1 MAYSELI
8 KNFDNIRGYMRDF
21 FLYGFKTREEYDR
34 KSARSY
40 DNERRR
46 IQSYLGHL
54 ISFRQT
60 PSGKNAFISLEGR
73 SVTHNPLYQAF
84 KAKSFTNKDIT
95 LHFLLLDILSDA
107 GVDFRK
113 VSGADSYGDVPQA
126 YSLKEILRIMD
137 TEYLTAF
144 QNPISFDESTLRK
157 KLKEYEEL
165 GIVVSEKSGRTVT
178 YRLSEN
184 EICLAEYKE
193 AIRFFTEESP
203 LGVIGSYLEDR
214 MQADAEKAY
223 PTGRN
228 DENGKCLPGRNDENG
243 KCLSGR
249 NDENGKCLSD
259 RNDENGKC
267 LSGRN
272 DCAGEYLTFKN
283 HYIMNAYDAEITEL
297 ILQGI
302 HEKRLLEITS
312 FSRGDAGVKQQTV
325 IPYKLYVSTQGGR
338 NYLFCMDADNLRPYS
353 LRVDYIQKGKAGE
366 VCADYDRLLKVCE
379 RAGEHM
385 WGVSCAKYRR
395 YEHIEMDI
403 YVGTDE
409 AFIVRRLER
418 EKRCGTVSK
427 VDEETYRFS
436 ADVLDAYEM
445 MPWIRT
451 FFGRIKAIRCDN
463 EDVKNQ
469 IKIDMV
475 KMLKQY
481 EDEHA
486 FS

>member
-8 KNFDNIRGYMRDF
+8 KNFDSIRGYMRDF

-113 VSGADSYGDVPQA
+113 VSGADSYGDVPQV

-203 LGVIGSYLEDR
+203 LGVIGSYLEDH
-214 MQADAEKAY
+214 MQPDAEKAY
-223 PTGRN
+223 
-228 DENGKCLPGRNDENG
+228 LSGRNDENG

-259 RNDENGKC
+259 K
-267 LSGRN
+267 N

-338 NYLFCMDADNLRPYS
+338 NYLFCMDVDNLRPYS

-463 EDVKNQ
+463 EDVKNR

-481 EDEHA
+481 EDENA

>member
-46 IQSYLGHL
+46 IQSYLGSL

-95 LHFLLLDILSDA
+95 LHFLLLDILS
-107 GVDFRK
+107 GN
-113 VSGADSYGDVPQA
+113 S
-126 YSLKEILRIMD
+126 YSLKDILRIMD

-165 GIVVSEKSGRTVT
+165 GIVVSEKCGKSVT
-178 YRLSEN
+178 YRLSED
-184 EICLAEYKE
+184 EICLTEYKE
-193 AIRFFTEESP
+193 AIRFFSEESP
-203 LGVIGSYLEDR
+203 LGVIGSYLEAR
-214 MQADAEKAY
+214 MQADAEQTY

-228 DENGKCLPGRNDENG
+228 DENGKCLPG
-243 KCLSGR
+243 K
-249 NDENGKCLSD
+249 
-259 RNDENGKC
+259 
-267 LSGRN
+267 N

-312 FSRGDAGVKQQTV
+312 FSRGDEGVKQQTV
-325 IPYKLYVSTQGGR
+325 IPYNLYVSTQGGR

-353 LRVDYIQKGKAGE
+353 LRVDYIQKGKVGE

-385 WGVSCAKYRR
+385 WGVSCVKYRR

-403 YVGTDE
+403 LVGTDE

-469 IKIDMV
+469 LKIDMV

-481 EDEHA
+481 EDENA

>member
-73 SVTHNPLYQAF
+73 RVTHNPLYQAF

-95 LHFLLLDILSDA
+95 LHFMLLDILADA

-113 VSGADSYGDVPQA
+113 ESGADSYGDVPQA

-144 QNPISFDESTLRK
+144 QNPISIDESTLRK

-178 YRLSEN
+178 YRLSED
-184 EICLAEYKE
+184 EICLTEYKE
-193 AIRFFTEESP
+193 AIRFFSEESP
-203 LGVIGSYLEDR
+203 LGVIGSYLEAR
-214 MQADAEKAY
+214 MQADAEQTY

-228 DENGKCLPGRNDENG
+228 DENGKRLPGKNDW
-243 KCLSGR
+243 
-249 NDENGKCLSD
+249 
-259 RNDENGKC
+259 
-267 LSGRN
+267 
-272 DCAGEYLTFKN
+272 AGEYLTFKN

-353 LRVDYIQKGKAGE
+353 LRVDYIQKGKVGE

-403 YVGTDE
+403 LVGTDE

-469 IKIDMV
+469 LKIDMV

-481 EDEHA
+481 ED
-486 FS
+486 

>member
-60 PSGKNAFISLEGR
+60 PSGKNAFISLESR
-73 SVTHNPLYQAF
+73 SATHNPLYQAF

-95 LHFLLLDILSDA
+95 LHFLLLDILS
-107 GVDFRK
+107 GN
-113 VSGADSYGDVPQA
+113 S
-126 YSLKEILRIMD
+126 YSLKDILRIMD

-184 EICLAEYKE
+184 EICLEEYKE

-214 MQADAEKAY
+214 MQPDAEKAY

-228 DENGKCLPGRNDENG
+228 DENGKCLP
-243 KCLSGR
+243 
-249 NDENGKCLSD
+249 D

-312 FSRGDAGVKQQTV
+312 FSRGDAGVKQQMV

-481 EDEHA
+481 EDENA

>member
-95 LHFLLLDILSDA
+95 LHFLLLDILS
-107 GVDFRK
+107 GN
-113 VSGADSYGDVPQA
+113 S
-126 YSLKEILRIMD
+126 YSLKDILRIMD

-193 AIRFFTEESP
+193 AIRFFSEESP

-223 PTGRN
+223 PPGRN

-243 KCLSGR
+243 KCLSDR

-259 RNDENGKC
+259 K
-267 LSGRN
+267 N

-481 EDEHA
+481 EDENA

>member
-95 LHFLLLDILSDA
+95 LHFLLLDILS
-107 GVDFRK
+107 GN
-113 VSGADSYGDVPQA
+113 S
-126 YSLKEILRIMD
+126 YSLKDILRIMD

-144 QNPISFDESTLRK
+144 QNPIGFDESTLRK

-178 YRLSEN
+178 YRLSED
-184 EICLAEYKE
+184 EICLTEYKE

-214 MQADAEKAY
+214 MQADAEQAY

-228 DENGKCLPGRNDENG
+228 DENGKCLPG
-243 KCLSGR
+243 K
-249 NDENGKCLSD
+249 
-259 RNDENGKC
+259 
-267 LSGRN
+267 N
-272 DCAGEYLTFKN
+272 DCTGEYLTFKN

-353 LRVDYIQKGKAGE
+353 LRVDYIQKGKVGE

-379 RAGEHM
+379 RVGEHM

-403 YVGTDE
+403 LVGTDE

-469 IKIDMV
+469 LKIDMV

-481 EDEHA
+481 EDENA

>member
-73 SVTHNPLYQAF
+73 SITHNPLYQAF

-95 LHFLLLDILSDA
+95 LHFLLLDILS
-107 GVDFRK
+107 GN
-113 VSGADSYGDVPQA
+113 S
-126 YSLKEILRIMD
+126 YSLKDILRIMD

-228 DENGKCLPGRNDENG
+228 DENGKCLP
-243 KCLSGR
+243 
-249 NDENGKCLSD
+249 D

-267 LSGRN
+267 LPDRN

-481 EDEHA
+481 EDENA

>member
-46 IQSYLGHL
+46 IQSYLGSL

-95 LHFLLLDILSDA
+95 LHFLLLDILS
-107 GVDFRK
+107 G
-113 VSGADSYGDVPQA
+113 SS
-126 YSLKEILRIMD
+126 YSLKDILRIMD
-137 TEYLTAF
+137 TEYLIAF

-165 GIVVSEKSGRTVT
+165 GIVVSEKCGKSVT
-178 YRLSEN
+178 YRLSED
-184 EICLAEYKE
+184 EICLTEYKE

-203 LGVIGSYLEDR
+203 LGVIGSYLEAR
-214 MQADAEKAY
+214 MQADVEQAY

-228 DENGKCLPGRNDENG
+228 DENGKRLPG
-243 KCLSGR
+243 K
-249 NDENGKCLSD
+249 
-259 RNDENGKC
+259 
-267 LSGRN
+267 N

-302 HEKRLLEITS
+302 HEKRLLKITS

-325 IPYKLYVSTQGGR
+325 IPYKIYVSTQGGR

-353 LRVDYIQKGKAGE
+353 LRVDYIQKGKVGE

-403 YVGTDE
+403 LVGTDE

-451 FFGRIKAIRCDN
+451 FFGRIKVIRCDN

-469 IKIDMV
+469 LKIDMV

-481 EDEHA
+481 EDENA

>member
-8 KNFDNIRGYMRDF
+8 KNFDNIRGYMCDF

-95 LHFLLLDILSDA
+95 LHFLLLDILS
-107 GVDFRK
+107 GN
-113 VSGADSYGDVPQA
+113 S
-126 YSLKEILRIMD
+126 YSLKDILRIMD

-184 EICLAEYKE
+184 DICLEVYKE

-214 MQADAEKAY
+214 MQPDAEKAY

-228 DENGKCLPGRNDENG
+228 DENGKCLPG
-243 KCLSGR
+243 
-249 NDENGKCLSD
+249 

-366 VCADYDRLLKVCE
+366 VCVDYDRLLKVCE

-481 EDEHA
+481 EDENA

>member
-46 IQSYLGHL
+46 IQSYLGSL

-95 LHFLLLDILSDA
+95 LHFLLLDILS
-107 GVDFRK
+107 GN
-113 VSGADSYGDVPQA
+113 S
-126 YSLKEILRIMD
+126 YSLKDILRIMD

-178 YRLSEN
+178 YRLSED
-184 EICLAEYKE
+184 EIYLAEYKE

-214 MQADAEKAY
+214 MQADAEQAY

-228 DENGKCLPGRNDENG
+228 DENGKCLSH
-243 KCLSGR
+243 K
-249 NDENGKCLSD
+249 
-259 RNDENGKC
+259 
-267 LSGRN
+267 N

-338 NYLFCMDADNLRPYS
+338 NYLFCIDAGNLRPYS
-353 LRVDYIQKGKAGE
+353 LRVDYIQKGKVGE

-403 YVGTDE
+403 LVGTDE

-469 IKIDMV
+469 LKIDMV

-481 EDEHA
+481 EDENA

>member
-113 VSGADSYGDVPQA
+113 VSGADSYGDVPQV

-214 MQADAEKAY
+214 MQPDAEKAY

-228 DENGKCLPGRNDENG
+228 DENGKCLPD
-243 KCLSGR
+243 R

-259 RNDENGKC
+259 KND
-267 LSGRN
+267 R
-272 DCAGEYLTFKN
+272 AGEYLTFKN

-366 VCADYDRLLKVCE
+366 VWADYDRLLKVCE

-427 VDEETYRFS
+427 VDQETYRFS

-481 EDEHA
+481 EDENA

>member
-46 IQSYLGHL
+46 IQSYLGGL

-95 LHFLLLDILSDA
+95 LHFLLLDILS
-107 GVDFRK
+107 GN
-113 VSGADSYGDVPQA
+113 S
-126 YSLKEILRIMD
+126 YSLKDILRIMD

-165 GIVVSEKSGRTVT
+165 GIVVSEKSGKTVT
-178 YRLSEN
+178 YRLSED

-193 AIRFFTEESP
+193 AIRFFTEENP

-214 MQADAEKAY
+214 MQAVDEVRL
-223 PTGRN
+223 PSRN
-228 DENGKCLPGRNDENG
+228 DENGM
-243 KCLSGR
+243 
-249 NDENGKCLSD
+249 CLSD
-259 RNDENGKC
+259 KRNENRTHLPGK
-267 LSGRN
+267 S
-272 DCAGEYLTFKN
+272 DCTEEYLTFKN

-312 FSRGDAGVKQQTV
+312 FSRGDAGMKQQTV

-338 NYLFCMDADNLRPYS
+338 NYLFCMDANNLRPYS
-353 LRVDYIQKGKAGE
+353 LRVDYIQKGKVGE

-403 YVGTDE
+403 FAGADE
-409 AFIVRRLER
+409 PFIVRRLER

-427 VDEETYRFS
+427 VDAETYRFS

-469 IKIDMV
+469 LKIDMV

-481 EDEHA
+481 ED
-486 FS
+486 

>member
-95 LHFLLLDILSDA
+95 LHFLLLDILS
-107 GVDFRK
+107 GN
-113 VSGADSYGDVPQA
+113 S
-126 YSLKEILRIMD
+126 YSLKDILRIMD

-214 MQADAEKAY
+214 MQPDAEKAY

-228 DENGKCLPGRNDENG
+228 DENGKCLPE
-243 KCLSGR
+243 R

-259 RNDENGKC
+259 K
-267 LSGRN
+267 N

-481 EDEHA
+481 EDENA

>member
-46 IQSYLGHL
+46 IQSYLSSP

-95 LHFLLLDILSDA
+95 LHFLLLDILS
-107 GVDFRK
+107 GN
-113 VSGADSYGDVPQA
+113 S
-126 YSLKEILRIMD
+126 YSLKDILRIMD
-137 TEYLTAF
+137 MEYLTAF

-165 GIVVSEKSGRTVT
+165 GIVVSEKSGKTVT
-178 YRLSEN
+178 YRLSED

-214 MQADAEKAY
+214 MQAAEEVRA
-223 PTGRN
+223 
-228 DENGKCLPGRNDENG
+228 E
-243 KCLSGR
+243 
-249 NDENGKCLSD
+249 
-259 RNDENGKC
+259 
-267 LSGRN
+267 
-272 DCAGEYLTFKN
+272 EYLTFKN

-353 LRVDYIQKGKAGE
+353 LRVDYIQKGKVGE

-403 YVGTDE
+403 YVGADE
-409 AFIVRRLER
+409 PFIVRRLER

-469 IKIDMV
+469 LKIDMV

-481 EDEHA
+481 EDQDA

>member
-46 IQSYLGHL
+46 IQSYLGSL

-95 LHFLLLDILSDA
+95 LHFLLLDILS
-107 GVDFRK
+107 G
-113 VSGADSYGDVPQA
+113 SS
-126 YSLKEILRIMD
+126 YSLKDILRIMD

-165 GIVVSEKSGRTVT
+165 GIVVSEKCGKSVT
-178 YRLSEN
+178 YRLSED
-184 EICLAEYKE
+184 EICLTEYKE

-203 LGVIGSYLEDR
+203 LGVIGSYLEAR
-214 MQADAEKAY
+214 MQADAEQAY

-228 DENGKCLPGRNDENG
+228 DENGKRLPG
-243 KCLSGR
+243 K
-249 NDENGKCLSD
+249 
-259 RNDENGKC
+259 
-267 LSGRN
+267 N

-325 IPYKLYVSTQGGR
+325 IPYKIYVSTQGGR

-353 LRVDYIQKGKAGE
+353 LRVDYIQKGKVGE

-403 YVGTDE
+403 LVGTDE

-469 IKIDMV
+469 LKIDMV

-481 EDEHA
+481 EDENA

>member
-95 LHFLLLDILSDA
+95 LHFMLLDILADA

-113 VSGADSYGDVPQA
+113 ESGADSYGDVPQA

-223 PTGRN
+223 PTGKN
-228 DENGKCLPGRNDENG
+228 DENGKCLPD
-243 KCLSGR
+243 R

-259 RNDENGKC
+259 K
-267 LSGRN
+267 N
-272 DCAGEYLTFKN
+272 DCAGKYLTFKN

-481 EDEHA
+481 EDENA

>member
-46 IQSYLGHL
+46 IQSYLGSL

-95 LHFLLLDILSDA
+95 LHFLLLDILS
-107 GVDFRK
+107 GN
-113 VSGADSYGDVPQA
+113 S
-126 YSLKEILRIMD
+126 YSLKDILRIMD

-157 KLKEYEEL
+157 KLKECEEL
-165 GIVVSEKSGRTVT
+165 GIVVSEKCGKSVT
-178 YRLSEN
+178 YRLSED

-203 LGVIGSYLEDR
+203 LGVIGSYLEAR
-214 MQADAEKAY
+214 MQADVEQAY

-228 DENGKCLPGRNDENG
+228 DENGKRLPG
-243 KCLSGR
+243 K
-249 NDENGKCLSD
+249 
-259 RNDENGKC
+259 
-267 LSGRN
+267 N

-366 VCADYDRLLKVCE
+366 VCADYDRLLTVCE

-403 YVGTDE
+403 LVGTDE

-469 IKIDMV
+469 LKIDMV

-481 EDEHA
+481 EDENA

>member
-46 IQSYLGHL
+46 IQSYLGSL

-95 LHFLLLDILSDA
+95 LHFLLLDILS
-107 GVDFRK
+107 G
-113 VSGADSYGDVPQA
+113 SS
-126 YSLKEILRIMD
+126 YSLKDILRIMD
-137 TEYLTAF
+137 TEYLIAF

-165 GIVVSEKSGRTVT
+165 GIVVSEKCGKSVT
-178 YRLSEN
+178 YRLSED
-184 EICLAEYKE
+184 EICLTEYKE

-203 LGVIGSYLEDR
+203 LGVIGSYLEAR
-214 MQADAEKAY
+214 MQADVEQAY

-228 DENGKCLPGRNDENG
+228 DENGKRLPG
-243 KCLSGR
+243 K
-249 NDENGKCLSD
+249 
-259 RNDENGKC
+259 
-267 LSGRN
+267 N

-325 IPYKLYVSTQGGR
+325 IPYKIYVSTQGGR

-353 LRVDYIQKGKAGE
+353 LRVDYIQKGKVGE

-403 YVGTDE
+403 LVGTDE

-469 IKIDMV
+469 LKIDMV

-481 EDEHA
+481 EDENA

>member
-46 IQSYLGHL
+46 IQSYLGSL

-95 LHFLLLDILSDA
+95 LHFLLLDILLGNS
-107 GVDFRK
+107 
-113 VSGADSYGDVPQA
+113 
-126 YSLKEILRIMD
+126 YSLKDILRIMD

-165 GIVVSEKSGRTVT
+165 GIVVSEKCGRTVT
-178 YRLSEN
+178 YRLSED

-203 LGVIGSYLEDR
+203 LGVIGSYLEAR
-214 MQADAEKAY
+214 MQADAEQAY

-228 DENGKCLPGRNDENG
+228 DENGKCLSH
-243 KCLSGR
+243 K
-249 NDENGKCLSD
+249 
-259 RNDENGKC
+259 
-267 LSGRN
+267 N

-353 LRVDYIQKGKAGE
+353 LRVDYIQKGKVGE

-403 YVGTDE
+403 LVGTDE

-469 IKIDMV
+469 LKIDMV

-481 EDEHA
+481 EDENA

>member
-95 LHFLLLDILSDA
+95 LHFLLLDILS
-107 GVDFRK
+107 GN
-113 VSGADSYGDVPQA
+113 S
-126 YSLKEILRIMD
+126 YSLKDILRIMD

-178 YRLSEN
+178 YWLSEN

-259 RNDENGKC
+259 K
-267 LSGRN
+267 N
-272 DCAGEYLTFKN
+272 DCAGKYLTFKN

-403 YVGTDE
+403 LVGTDE

-469 IKIDMV
+469 LKIDMV

-481 EDEHA
+481 EDENA

>member
-184 EICLAEYKE
+184 EICLVEYKE

-214 MQADAEKAY
+214 MQPDAEKAY

-243 KCLSGR
+243 KY
-249 NDENGKCLSD
+249 
-259 RNDENGKC
+259 

-469 IKIDMV
+469 IKIDML

-481 EDEHA
+481 EDENA

>member
-8 KNFDNIRGYMRDF
+8 KNFDSIRGYMRDF

-95 LHFLLLDILSDA
+95 LHFLLLDILS
-107 GVDFRK
+107 GN
-113 VSGADSYGDVPQA
+113 S
-126 YSLKEILRIMD
+126 YSLKDILRIMD

-203 LGVIGSYLEDR
+203 LGVIGSYLEDH
-214 MQADAEKAY
+214 MQPDAEKAY
-223 PTGRN
+223 
-228 DENGKCLPGRNDENG
+228 LSGRNDENG

-259 RNDENGKC
+259 K
-267 LSGRN
+267 N

-481 EDEHA
+481 EDENA

>member
-46 IQSYLGHL
+46 IQSYLGSL

-95 LHFLLLDILSDA
+95 LHFLLLDILS
-107 GVDFRK
+107 GN
-113 VSGADSYGDVPQA
+113 S
-126 YSLKEILRIMD
+126 YSLKDILRIMD

-165 GIVVSEKSGRTVT
+165 GIVVSEKSGKTVT
-178 YRLSEN
+178 YRLSED

-193 AIRFFTEESP
+193 AIRFFTEENP

-214 MQADAEKAY
+214 MQADA
-223 PTGRN
+223 
-228 DENGKCLPGRNDENG
+228 DEV
-243 KCLSGR
+243 
-249 NDENGKCLSD
+249 
-259 RNDENGKC
+259 
-267 LSGRN
+267 
-272 DCAGEYLTFKN
+272 CAGEYLTFKN

-312 FSRGDAGVKQQTV
+312 FSRGDAGMKQQTV
-325 IPYKLYVSTQGGR
+325 IPYKIYVSTQGGR

-353 LRVDYIQKGKAGE
+353 LRVDYIQKGKVGE

-385 WGVSCAKYRR
+385 WGVSCTKYRR

-403 YVGTDE
+403 YVGADE
-409 AFIVRRLER
+409 PFIVRRLER

-427 VDEETYRFS
+427 VDEVTYRFS

-469 IKIDMV
+469 LKIDMV

-481 EDEHA
+481 ED
-486 FS
+486 

>member
-73 SVTHNPLYQAF
+73 RVTHNPLYQAF

-95 LHFLLLDILSDA
+95 LHFLLLDILS
-107 GVDFRK
+107 GN
-113 VSGADSYGDVPQA
+113 S
-126 YSLKEILRIMD
+126 YSLKDILRIMD

-203 LGVIGSYLEDR
+203 LGVIGSYLEDH
-214 MQADAEKAY
+214 MQPDAEKAY
-223 PTGRN
+223 
-228 DENGKCLPGRNDENG
+228 LSGRNDENG

-259 RNDENGKC
+259 K
-267 LSGRN
+267 N

-338 NYLFCMDADNLRPYS
+338 NYLFCMDVDNLRPYS

-463 EDVKNQ
+463 EDVKNR

-481 EDEHA
+481 EDENA

>member
-46 IQSYLGHL
+46 IQSYLGSL

-95 LHFLLLDILSDA
+95 LHFLMLDILS
-107 GVDFRK
+107 GN
-113 VSGADSYGDVPQA
+113 S
-126 YSLKEILRIMD
+126 YSLKDILRIMD

-165 GIVVSEKSGRTVT
+165 GIVVSEKCGKSVT
-178 YRLSEN
+178 YRLSED
-184 EICLAEYKE
+184 EICFTEYKE

-203 LGVIGSYLEDR
+203 LGVIGSYLEAR
-214 MQADAEKAY
+214 MQAACLPGRNDENGKC

-228 DENGKCLPGRNDENG
+228 DENGKCL
-243 KCLSGR
+243 
-249 NDENGKCLSD
+249 SD
-259 RNDENGKC
+259 K
-267 LSGRN
+267 N

-353 LRVDYIQKGKAGE
+353 LRVDYIQKGKVGE

-403 YVGTDE
+403 LVGTDE

-469 IKIDMV
+469 LKIDMV

-481 EDEHA
+481 EDENA

>member
-46 IQSYLGHL
+46 IQSYLGSL

-95 LHFLLLDILSDA
+95 LHFLLLDILS
-107 GVDFRK
+107 G
-113 VSGADSYGDVPQA
+113 SS
-126 YSLKEILRIMD
+126 YSLKDILRIMD

-165 GIVVSEKSGRTVT
+165 GIVVSEKCGKSVT
-178 YRLSEN
+178 YRLSED
-184 EICLAEYKE
+184 EICLTEYKE

-203 LGVIGSYLEDR
+203 LGVIGSYLEAR
-214 MQADAEKAY
+214 MQADAEQAY
-223 PTGRN
+223 PT
-228 DENGKCLPGRNDENG
+228 
-243 KCLSGR
+243 
-249 NDENGKCLSD
+249 
-259 RNDENGKC
+259 
-267 LSGRN
+267 GRN

-325 IPYKLYVSTQGGR
+325 IPYKIYVSTQGGR

-353 LRVDYIQKGKAGE
+353 LRVDYIQKGKVGE

-403 YVGTDE
+403 LVGTDE

-469 IKIDMV
+469 LKIDMV

-481 EDEHA
+481 EDENA

>member
-46 IQSYLGHL
+46 IQSYLGSL

-95 LHFLLLDILSDA
+95 LHFLLLDILS
-107 GVDFRK
+107 G
-113 VSGADSYGDVPQA
+113 SS
-126 YSLKEILRIMD
+126 YSLKDILRIMD

-165 GIVVSEKSGRTVT
+165 GIVVSEKCGKSVT
-178 YRLSEN
+178 YRLSED
-184 EICLAEYKE
+184 EICLTEYKE

-203 LGVIGSYLEDR
+203 LGVIGSYLEAR
-214 MQADAEKAY
+214 MQAA
-223 PTGRN
+223 
-228 DENGKCLPGRNDENG
+228 CLPGRND
-243 KCLSGR
+243 
-249 NDENGKCLSD
+249 
-259 RNDENGKC
+259 
-267 LSGRN
+267 
-272 DCAGEYLTFKN
+272 CAEEYLTFKN

-353 LRVDYIQKGKAGE
+353 LRVDYIQKGKVGE

-403 YVGTDE
+403 LVGTDE

-451 FFGRIKAIRCDN
+451 FFGRIKAIHCDN

-469 IKIDMV
+469 LKIDMV

-481 EDEHA
+481 EDENA

>member
-46 IQSYLGHL
+46 IQNYLGHL

-95 LHFLLLDILSDA
+95 LHFLLLDILS
-107 GVDFRK
+107 GN
-113 VSGADSYGDVPQA
+113 S
-126 YSLKEILRIMD
+126 YSLKDILRIMD

-214 MQADAEKAY
+214 MQGDAEKAY

-243 KCLSGR
+243 KRLPG
-249 NDENGKCLSD
+249 

-481 EDEHA
+481 EDENA

>member
-95 LHFLLLDILSDA
+95 LHFLLLDILADA
-107 GVDFRK
+107 GVGFRK
-113 VSGADSYGDVPQA
+113 ESGADSYGDVPQA

-228 DENGKCLPGRNDENG
+228 DENGKCL
-243 KCLSGR
+243 SGR
-249 NDENGKCLSD
+249 NDENGKCLPD
-259 RNDENGKC
+259 K
-267 LSGRN
+267 N

-481 EDEHA
+481 EDENA

>member
-95 LHFLLLDILSDA
+95 LHFLLLDILS
-107 GVDFRK
+107 GN
-113 VSGADSYGDVPQA
+113 S
-126 YSLKEILRIMD
+126 YSLKDILRIMD

-214 MQADAEKAY
+214 MQADAEKAH

-228 DENGKCLPGRNDENG
+228 DENGKCLP
-243 KCLSGR
+243 
-249 NDENGKCLSD
+249 
-259 RNDENGKC
+259 
-267 LSGRN
+267 GRN

-379 RAGEHM
+379 RAEEHM

-403 YVGTDE
+403 LVGTDE

-451 FFGRIKAIRCDN
+451 FFGRIKAIHCDN

-469 IKIDMV
+469 LKIDMV

-481 EDEHA
+481 EDENA

>member
-184 EICLAEYKE
+184 EICLVEYKE
-193 AIRFFTEESP
+193 ANRFFSEESP

-228 DENGKCLPGRNDENG
+228 DENGKCL
-243 KCLSGR
+243 SGR

-259 RNDENGKC
+259 K
-267 LSGRN
+267 N

-481 EDEHA
+481 EDENA

>member
-34 KSARSY
+34 KSARRY
-40 DNERRR
+40 DNGRRR

-95 LHFLLLDILSDA
+95 LHFMLLDILADA

-113 VSGADSYGDVPQA
+113 ESGADSYGDVPQA

-214 MQADAEKAY
+214 MQPDAEKAY

-228 DENGKCLPGRNDENG
+228 DENGKCL
-243 KCLSGR
+243 
-249 NDENGKCLSD
+249 SD
-259 RNDENGKC
+259 K
-267 LSGRN
+267 N
-272 DCAGEYLTFKN
+272 DCAGKYLTFKN

-481 EDEHA
+481 EDENA

>member
-46 IQSYLGHL
+46 IQSYLGSL

-73 SVTHNPLYQAF
+73 CVTHNPLYKAF

-95 LHFLLLDILSDA
+95 LHFLLLDILS
-107 GVDFRK
+107 G
-113 VSGADSYGDVPQA
+113 SS
-126 YSLKEILRIMD
+126 YSLKDILRIMD

-165 GIVVSEKSGRTVT
+165 GIVVSEKCGKSVT
-178 YRLSEN
+178 YRLSED

-203 LGVIGSYLEDR
+203 LGVIGSYLEAR
-214 MQADAEKAY
+214 MQAACLS
-223 PTGRN
+223 GRN
-228 DENGKCLPGRNDENG
+228 DENGKCLPGRSDENG
-243 KCLSGR
+243 KCLPDKS
-249 NDENGKCLSD
+249 
-259 RNDENGKC
+259 
-267 LSGRN
+267 

-312 FSRGDAGVKQQTV
+312 FSRGDAGVKHQTV

-403 YVGTDE
+403 FVGKDE

-469 IKIDMV
+469 LKIDMV

-481 EDEHA
+481 ED
-486 FS
+486 

>member
-46 IQSYLGHL
+46 IQSYLGSL

-95 LHFLLLDILSDA
+95 LHFLLLDILS
-107 GVDFRK
+107 G
-113 VSGADSYGDVPQA
+113 SS
-126 YSLKEILRIMD
+126 YSLKDILRIMD
-137 TEYLTAF
+137 TEYLIAF

-165 GIVVSEKSGRTVT
+165 GIVVSEKCGKSVT
-178 YRLSEN
+178 YRLSED
-184 EICLAEYKE
+184 EICLTEYKE

-203 LGVIGSYLEDR
+203 LGVIGSYLEAR
-214 MQADAEKAY
+214 MQADVEQAY

-228 DENGKCLPGRNDENG
+228 DENGKRLPG
-243 KCLSGR
+243 K
-249 NDENGKCLSD
+249 
-259 RNDENGKC
+259 
-267 LSGRN
+267 N

-302 HEKRLLEITS
+302 HEKRLLKITS

-325 IPYKLYVSTQGGR
+325 IPYKIYVSTQGGR

-353 LRVDYIQKGKAGE
+353 LRVDYIQKGKVGE

-403 YVGTDE
+403 LVGTDE

-469 IKIDMV
+469 LKIDMV

-481 EDEHA
+481 EDENA

>member
-46 IQSYLGHL
+46 IQSYLGSL

-95 LHFLLLDILSDA
+95 LHFLLLDILS
-107 GVDFRK
+107 G
-113 VSGADSYGDVPQA
+113 SS
-126 YSLKEILRIMD
+126 YSLKDILRIMD

-165 GIVVSEKSGRTVT
+165 GIVVSKKSGRTVT
-178 YRLSEN
+178 YRLSED
-184 EICLAEYKE
+184 EICLTEYKE

-203 LGVIGSYLEDR
+203 LGVIGSYLEAR
-214 MQADAEKAY
+214 MQADAEQAY

-228 DENGKCLPGRNDENG
+228 DENGKCLPG
-243 KCLSGR
+243 K
-249 NDENGKCLSD
+249 
-259 RNDENGKC
+259 
-267 LSGRN
+267 N

-353 LRVDYIQKGKAGE
+353 LRADYIQKGKVGE

-403 YVGTDE
+403 LVGTDE

-469 IKIDMV
+469 LKIDMV

-481 EDEHA
+481 EDENA

>member
-1 MAYSELI
+1 VAYSELI

-95 LHFLLLDILSDA
+95 LHFLLLDILS
-107 GVDFRK
+107 GN
-113 VSGADSYGDVPQA
+113 S
-126 YSLKEILRIMD
+126 YSLKDILRIMD

-214 MQADAEKAY
+214 MQPDAEKAY

-228 DENGKCLPGRNDENG
+228 DENGKCL
-243 KCLSGR
+243 
-249 NDENGKCLSD
+249 SD
-259 RNDENGKC
+259 K
-267 LSGRN
+267 N
-272 DCAGEYLTFKN
+272 DCAGKYLTFKN

-481 EDEHA
+481 EDENA

>member
-113 VSGADSYGDVPQA
+113 VSGADSYGDVPQV

-228 DENGKCLPGRNDENG
+228 DENGKCL
-243 KCLSGR
+243 
-249 NDENGKCLSD
+249 SD
-259 RNDENGKC
+259 K
-267 LSGRN
+267 N

-325 IPYKLYVSTQGGR
+325 IPYKVYVSTQGGR

-481 EDEHA
+481 EDENA

>member
-46 IQSYLGHL
+46 IQSYLSSL

-95 LHFLLLDILSDA
+95 LHFLLLDILS
-107 GVDFRK
+107 GN
-113 VSGADSYGDVPQA
+113 S
-126 YSLKEILRIMD
+126 YSLKDILRIMD
-137 TEYLTAF
+137 MEYLTAF

-165 GIVVSEKSGRTVT
+165 GIVVSEKSGKTVT
-178 YRLSEN
+178 YRLSED

-214 MQADAEKAY
+214 MQAAEEVRA
-223 PTGRN
+223 
-228 DENGKCLPGRNDENG
+228 E
-243 KCLSGR
+243 
-249 NDENGKCLSD
+249 
-259 RNDENGKC
+259 
-267 LSGRN
+267 
-272 DCAGEYLTFKN
+272 EYLTFKN

-353 LRVDYIQKGKAGE
+353 LRVDYIQKGKVGE

-403 YVGTDE
+403 YVGADE
-409 AFIVRRLER
+409 PFIVRRLER

-469 IKIDMV
+469 LKIDMV

-481 EDEHA
+481 EDQDA